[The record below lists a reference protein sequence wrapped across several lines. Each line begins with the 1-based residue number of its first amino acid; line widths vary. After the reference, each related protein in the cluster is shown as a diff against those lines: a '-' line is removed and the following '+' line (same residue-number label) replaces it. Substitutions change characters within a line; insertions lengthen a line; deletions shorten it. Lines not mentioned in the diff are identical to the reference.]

1 MSKKYSYEFKLNV
14 VQDYLNGTLGYTLLT
29 KKHAIS
35 DSALI
40 GKWVNQYKTFGKD
53 GLKRKKTNKK
63 YPLNFKLDVLR
74 FKQDTSA
81 SYKDTAN
88 AFGITEPSIIA
99 NNIVFHWLF
108 LYLNRVGL

>member
-35 DSALI
+35 DSDLI

-63 YPLNFKLDVLR
+63 YPLNFKLDVL
-74 FKQDTSA
+74 
-81 SYKDTAN
+81 DTAN

-108 LYLNRVGL
+108 I